1 MSVEVDGGLGIERPR
16 DLAGARRFSHE
27 AMATIFEVHAVH
39 PDTQYAAQAAAAA
52 FGVAD
57 SLEHELSRFLPN
69 SDIARINRLAAGERT
84 QVSSS
89 TMECLVIA
97 RHVCDLT
104 GGAFDIS
111 LGTGLCT
118 LELDADSC
126 MVRATGSSVQ
136 LDLGGIGKGF
146 AIDMMAEVLN
156 DWGLEASLVHG
167 GFSSVLALEPPADR
181 QGWPLTLS
189 DPAAPSRVLVRLSAR
204 QTAFGAS
211 GTRKGPHILD
221 PRSGQPARGRLAAW
235 VALPRPEPAGPGAP
249 ASGIP
254 RVAAAA
260 LADALATAF
269 MLLSPEEIEGLC
281 ARNPGLEAWILPED
295 AGRPS
300 GEVPLW
306 HFTAPAGYT
315 LRSGALK
322 PGG

>member
-1 MSVEVDGGLGIERPR
+1 MNVEVEGGVGIERPQ
-16 DLAGARRFSHE
+16 DLAGVHRFSHE

-39 PDTQYAAQAAAAA
+39 PEAKYAAQAAAAA

-57 SLEHELSRFLPN
+57 SLERELSRFLPN

-84 QVSSS
+84 QVSPS

-97 RHVCDLT
+97 RHVFDLT
-104 GGAFDIS
+104 GGTFDIS
-111 LGTGLCT
+111 IGTGLSR
-118 LELDADSC
+118 LDLDAGTC
-126 MVRATGSSVQ
+126 MVRATGDGVR

-146 AIDMMAEVLN
+146 AVDAMAEVLN
-156 DWGLEASLVHG
+156 EWGLETSLVHG

-181 QGWPLTLS
+181 EGWPLTLS

-204 QTAFGAS
+204 RTAFGAS

-221 PRSGQPARGRLAAW
+221 PRTGLPARGRRAAW
-235 VALPRPEPAGPGAP
+235 AVLLRPEPAGSEAP

-269 MLLSPEEIEGLC
+269 MLLGPGEIEGLC
-281 ARNPGLEAWILPED
+281 ARNPGLEAWVLPEE
-295 AGRPS
+295 AGKPA

-306 HFTAPAGYT
+306 HFTTPAGYT
-315 LRSGALK
+315 LKSGALK
-322 PGG
+322 PGA